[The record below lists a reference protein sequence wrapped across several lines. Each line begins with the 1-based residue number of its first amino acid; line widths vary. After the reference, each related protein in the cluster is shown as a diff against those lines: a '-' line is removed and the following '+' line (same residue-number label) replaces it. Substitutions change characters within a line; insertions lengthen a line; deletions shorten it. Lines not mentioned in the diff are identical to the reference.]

1 MTGNFRLPDFAMT
14 SSRRFAVLFAIFCSC
29 MIAGCSKG
37 DRSLVPV
44 SGKVLIDGQPLTR
57 GFVRFVPAKGRVSSG
72 EIQSDGTFKLTCF
85 KEGDG
90 AHVGPNRIEVGSTE
104 ILSPTKIKW
113 YAPKMYGSIATS
125 GLTMNVEEETAEA
138 VIELKWGN
146 VKGPFVEQ
154 DKSGGT

>member
-1 MTGNFRLPDFAMT
+1 
-14 SSRRFAVLFAIFCSC
+14 
-29 MIAGCSKG
+29 MIAGCAKR

-44 SGKVLIDGQPLTR
+44 SGKVLIDGQPLTK

-72 EIQSDGTFKLTCF
+72 KIQSDGTFKLTCF

-90 AHVGPNRIEVGSTE
+90 AHIGLNRIEVGSTE

-113 YAPKMYGSIATS
+113 FAPKIYGSAATS
-125 GLTMNVEEETAEA
+125 GLAMEVKEATSEA
-138 VIELKWGN
+138 VIELKWGS

-154 DKSGGT
+154 TNLGGGT